1 MALGLESGFG
11 LGFGLGLGL
20 GLLGLG
26 LGLGLGSG
34 SGLGVRAG
42 RGGERAM
49 PPAMPGDARLGD
61 GAAKQVE
68 ELPPARSMPAATGG
82 AAGSGELR
90 PEELLSG
97 SWTSYT
103 S

>member
-1 MALGLESGFG
+1 MSERGAKLTELAKLTALEEL
-11 LGFGLGLGL
+11 
-20 GLLGLG
+20 
-26 LGLGLGSG
+26 
-34 SGLGVRAG
+34 
-42 RGGERAM
+42 AM